1 MGLERIA
8 IRVKLF
14 AMLAQRLPADSRDH
28 TLPLTLPAGSTPQ
41 DVLEQLQI
49 PHELACLLMID
60 GVHLTRA
67 EVRERPLRDGE
78 TLAIFPPIAGG

>member
-1 MGLERIA
+1 
-8 IRVKLF
+8 
-14 AMLAQRLPADSRDH
+14 
-28 TLPLTLPAGSTPQ
+28 
-41 DVLEQLQI
+41 VLEQLQI